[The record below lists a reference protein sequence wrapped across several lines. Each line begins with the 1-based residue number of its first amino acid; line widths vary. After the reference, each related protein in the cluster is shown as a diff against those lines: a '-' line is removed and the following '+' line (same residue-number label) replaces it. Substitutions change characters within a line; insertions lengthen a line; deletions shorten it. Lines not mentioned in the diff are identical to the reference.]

1 MKNNLKKEILYFL
14 SSIFIT
20 LIVFHF
26 VFGLTNLKTESVLD
40 INVHDTYFVIEK
52 TEFLPL
58 FSLVCLFFIYLTRII
73 IQKFKNRLTLWI
85 YSTINLILLI
95 TFPYI
100 LSFALSITVNSGW
113 TVYPPLSALESQNEV
128 KESSLDLIFPV
139 IYGVYIILMLL
150 TGLGIFKLGK
160 LYNGTAHNSC

>member
-1 MKNNLKKEILYFL
+1 M
-14 SSIFIT
+14 T

-58 FSLVCLFFIYLTRII
+58 FSLICLFFIYLIRII

-128 KESSLDLIFPV
+128 KESSLDLIYPV
-139 IYGVYIILMLL
+139 IYGVYIVLMFLA
-150 TGLGIFKLGK
+150 GLGIFKLGK
-160 LYNGTAHNSC
+160 LYNGTAHNSGNCCTTSIKN